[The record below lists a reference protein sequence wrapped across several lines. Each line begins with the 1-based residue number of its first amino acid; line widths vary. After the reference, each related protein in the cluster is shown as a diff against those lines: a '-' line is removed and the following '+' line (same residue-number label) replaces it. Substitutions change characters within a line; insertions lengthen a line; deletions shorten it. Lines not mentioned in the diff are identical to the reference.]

1 MRGCTIVDTVGSS
14 VVEMFVDT
22 VVGAVVD
29 CVCTD
34 SDSDSDSYINIG
46 VFLRRDS
53 DGKLG
58 SRQIATIEV

>member
-1 MRGCTIVDTVGSS
+1 MRGCTIVDTIGIS
-14 VVEMFVDT
+14 VVEMFVDA

-34 SDSDSDSYINIG
+34 SDLDSYINIG
-46 VFLRRDS
+46 FFLRRDS